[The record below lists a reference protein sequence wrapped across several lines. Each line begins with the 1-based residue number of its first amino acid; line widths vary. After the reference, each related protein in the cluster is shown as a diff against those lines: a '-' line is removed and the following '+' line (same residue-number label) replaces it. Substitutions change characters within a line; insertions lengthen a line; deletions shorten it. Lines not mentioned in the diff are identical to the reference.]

1 MHDDPGVIASWV
13 GLVRRRWPTGLM
25 AGSLVF
31 GVAVAAVFLAR
42 PVYRSE
48 AALRLGEPP
57 PPGGV
62 SPTAGVLSF
71 LRVGGD
77 PFANDLE
84 LLSSRTLA
92 ESIVDRVALSA
103 QLIAPAGWH
112 RDSVLTELRTTR
124 ETRLAAYDVEWTD
137 GRIRVRRKSAGD
149 SLVADVAPGEPAMF
163 DGVTAVFRPWR
174 EGMPREVGLST
185 VPFAQAVRRT
195 RSAVAVERPRRE
207 ANVVA
212 IAYGSTD
219 PRIANDVVTTT
230 ITEFMRLRT
239 QLQQRES
246 GQTVDSLRAVA
257 AGTAAELRQAEDA
270 LASFQRASRLVAP
283 EVQGE
288 ALVERQADVVT
299 RLERARAE
307 LAAVDEMLG
316 RLDAAGDSDR
326 AWTSLLSYP
335 AFLENQTLGEMLTA
349 LTLLYGERANLGSR
363 LAPTNRDVV
372 AITRQIEYF
381 EESLRNVA
389 REYRIGLHDG
399 IEMLEPQAAAF
410 DSILATMPA
419 SITGLGRRQRDVR
432 ILTEIVILTEQR
444 LRQEELRQALTYS
457 NVQVIDAPALRDRP
471 VWPRKKIG
479 LLVGMVLA
487 GAFAML
493 AMVVRDRTDF
503 RIRRVAQLSELTGR
517 PVLAVVE
524 SGRGG
529 AFDPTPIE
537 AAALLRRAG
546 ITPNGGRA
554 LTLVP
559 LRESLL
565 PQAVPSLPGA
575 VEANGDGGV
584 MAVRP
589 IRDFGDA
596 AAIVATDAPTALLA
610 EAGHTT
616 ADEVRRAIR
625 LIEDAGGTVAGVVLV
640 CHGDRQARSAWS

>member
-1 MHDDPGVIASWV
+1 MHDDPGVIASWAH
-13 GLVRRRWPTGLM
+13 LVRRRWPTGLV
-25 AGSLVF
+25 AGSLVL
-31 GVAVAAVFLAR
+31 GVAVAVIFLTR

-62 SPTAGVLSF
+62 SPTAGILSF

-137 GRIRVRRKSAGD
+137 GRIRVRRKSASD
-149 SLVADVAPGEPAMF
+149 SLVVDVAPGEPAVF

-212 IAYGSTD
+212 IAYGDTD
-219 PRIANDVVTTT
+219 PDIANAVVLTTV
-230 ITEFMRLRT
+230 TEFMRLRT

-257 AGTAAELRQAEDA
+257 RGTAAELRQAEDA
-270 LASFQRASRLVAP
+270 LASFQRASGLVAP

-288 ALVERQADVVT
+288 ALVERQADVMT

-316 RLDAAGDSDR
+316 RLDDAGDSDR

-399 IEMLEPQAAAF
+399 IAMLEPQAAAF

-419 SITGLGRRQRDVR
+419 SIAGLGRGQRDVR

-471 VWPRKKIG
+471 VWPRKKVG

-503 RIRRVAQLSELTGR
+503 RIRRVAQVSEVTGR
-517 PVLAVVE
+517 PVLAVIE
-524 SGRGG
+524 AGRGG
-529 AFDPTPIE
+529 VIDLSPVE
-537 AAALLRRAG
+537 MAALLRRAG

-559 LRESLL
+559 LRAALVPTTAAL
-565 PQAVPSLPGA
+565 PPGTVDA
-575 VEANGDGGV
+575 IGDGGV
-584 MAVRP
+584 TAVHP

-610 EAGHTT
+610 EAGRTT
-616 ADEVRRAIR
+616 ADELRRVIR